1 LQICKTVLVRR
12 DYLPR
17 ALESALRRAAE
28 TFPAVLVTGPRQS
41 GKTTLLRHRFG
52 RSHAYVSL
60 DLPELQL
67 LAERDPRLFLETHPP
82 PVVIDEVQHAP
93 GLLPYLKER
102 IDAARG
108 RRGQFLLTGSQSFAL
123 MAGATESL
131 AGRVAVLDLLS
142 MSWGERAG
150 RGAVVALPP
159 GPPPAALR
167 SMDPLVIAAGIVRG
181 GFPELV
187 THPDVDLELWHS
199 SYVRTYLEREVR
211 QLRQV
216 GSLGDFQRLLLALA
230 ARAGQIL
237 NLSDVARDLGV
248 AVNTVKAWVQVLEAS
263 HQIALLRPYHAN
275 LGKRLVKS
283 PKLYFLDSGLLC
295 HLRGERDAR
304 QALTGAMGG
313 SLFENVVFGELWRS
327 FTAVGRT
334 PAIHY
339 FRTAAGHEVDFLVE
353 VGTRMLPVEVKLGST
368 PRPEMAAGIEALKPL
383 LGSKLLPGVV
393 VTLGGPASF
402 PLARACTACSFGALV
417 ASPRPR

>member
-1 LQICKTVLVRR
+1 MRR

-17 ALESALRRAAE
+17 ALETALRRAAA
-28 TFPAVLVTGPRQS
+28 TFPAALVTGPRQS
-41 GKTTLLRHRFG
+41 GKTTLLRHLFG
-52 RSHAYVSL
+52 GTHAYVSL
-60 DLPELQL
+60 DVPEIQL
-67 LAERDPRLFLETHPP
+67 LAEHDPRLFLETHQP
-82 PVVIDEVQHAP
+82 PVIIDEVQHAP
-93 GLLPYLKER
+93 GLLPYLRER

-108 RRGQFLLTGSQSFAL
+108 RRGQFLLSGSQSFAL
-123 MAGATESL
+123 MAGVTESL
-131 AGRVAVLDLLS
+131 AGRFAVLELLS

-150 RGAVVALPP
+150 KGTVASLPP
-159 GPPPAALR
+159 QPPAR
-167 SMDPLVIAAGIVRG
+167 TVRQMDPLTIAAGIVRG

-187 THPDVDLELWHS
+187 TQANIDLELWHS
-199 SYVRTYLEREVR
+199 SYVRTYLERDVR

-263 HQIALLRPYHAN
+263 HQVVLLRPYHAN

-283 PKLYFLDSGLLC
+283 PKLYFLDTGLLC
-295 HLRGERDAR
+295 HLRGEHDAR

-313 SLFENVVFGELWRS
+313 SLFENAVFGELWRA
-327 FTAVGRT
+327 FTAVGRH

-353 VGTRMLPVEVKLGST
+353 VGTRLLPVEVKLAST
-368 PRPEMAAGIEALKPL
+368 PRPEMAAGVLALEPL
-383 LGSKLLPGVV
+383 LGAKLLSGIV
-393 VTLGGPASF
+393 VTMGGPDWF
-402 PLARACTACSFGALV
+402 PLARTCTACSFGTLV
-417 ASPRPR
+417 ASPGSR